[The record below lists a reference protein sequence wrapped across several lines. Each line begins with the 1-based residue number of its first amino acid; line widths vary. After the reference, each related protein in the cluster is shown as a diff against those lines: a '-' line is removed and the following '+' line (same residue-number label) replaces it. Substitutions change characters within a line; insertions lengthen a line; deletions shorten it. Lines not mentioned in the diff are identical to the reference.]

1 MRGLSVTQFVTV
13 LCSTA
18 AVANT
23 HTHSIRQSVCF
34 VTIAGSFVRAIKRVS
49 CSFLFYFYFLDF
61 LFTNHSILRVWMYIN
76 VSTFFPPFLFLL
88 LLGLLLGLKGRVKTE
103 APNVPDREPI
113 QRERG
118 RTRCNKHNNND
129 PTVENIDFDEIRSKK
144 IIIIF
149 IEFGLSTGS
158 FSSFFF

>member
-1 MRGLSVTQFVTV
+1 
-13 LCSTA
+13 
-18 AVANT
+18 
-23 HTHSIRQSVCF
+23 
-34 VTIAGSFVRAIKRVS
+34 
-49 CSFLFYFYFLDF
+49 
-61 LFTNHSILRVWMYIN
+61 MYIH
-76 VSTFFPPFLFLL
+76 FFPPFLFLL

-118 RTRCNKHNNND
+118 RTRCNKHNNNND
-129 PTVENIDFDEIRSKK
+129 PTVENIDFDEIRSKKK